1 MLQKNDLL
9 VKAPITL
16 TADGALTTNKV
27 LRNTYLLLS
36 LTLLFSALTAGFAMV
51 TNAPPLHWLITLG
64 GYFGLLFVVTR
75 LRNSAWGLLAV
86 FALTGFLGYTLGPI
100 LNFYLSLPNGPQVV
114 MTALAGTGAIFLALS
129 GYAVVSRKDFSFMG
143 SFLMVG
149 ILVAFLAGLGA
160 MLFNI
165 PMLSLAVSAM
175 VILLMSGMILWQTS
189 DIIHGGETN
198 YIMAT
203 VTLYITIF
211 NLFLNLLQILG
222 IFSGDD

>member
-9 VKAPITL
+9 VKAPVTL
-16 TADGALTTNKV
+16 TTESALATNKV

-75 LRNSAWGLLAV
+75 LRNSAWGLAAV

-100 LNFYLSLPNGPQVV
+100 LNFYLSLPNGSQVV

-129 GYAVVSRKDFSFMG
+129 GYAVISRKDFSFMG

-211 NLFLNLLQILG
+211 NLFVNLLQILG

>member
-1 MLQKNDLL
+1 MIQRDDLL
-9 VKAPITL
+9 AKAPVTL
-16 TADGALTTNKV
+16 TLDKPLETNRV

-36 LTLLFSALTAGFAMV
+36 LTLLFSGITAGVAMA

-75 LRNSAWGLLAV
+75 LRNSVWGLAAV

-100 LNFYLSLPNGPQVV
+100 LNFYLSLPNGSQVV

-149 ILVAFLAGLGA
+149 ILVAFLAGLGG

-165 PMLSLAVSAM
+165 PMLSLAVSGM

-189 DIIHGGETN
+189 EIIHGGETN

-211 NLFLNLLQILG
+211 NLFLSLLQILG
-222 IFSGDD
+222 VVSGDD